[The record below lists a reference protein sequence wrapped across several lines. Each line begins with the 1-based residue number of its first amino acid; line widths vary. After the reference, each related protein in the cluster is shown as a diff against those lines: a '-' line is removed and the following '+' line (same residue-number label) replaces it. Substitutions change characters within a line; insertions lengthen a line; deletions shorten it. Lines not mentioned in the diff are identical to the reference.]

1 MIAFALAAATTAD
14 PTDFDALSKAVA
26 KCDRAVVTKTVNDT
40 IARHSTFLIDAY
52 AEQRAIAAARGDLAD
67 RRRKLHSGEKVSGEK
82 TSDTEAAL
90 TLTRE
95 GLDDRQRALDDQ
107 RTLDR
112 LEQDMMYYF
121 RQQYLTQCAGRGN
134 GQ

>member
-1 MIAFALAAATTAD
+1 MIAFALTVATTAD

-26 KCDRAVVTKTVNDT
+26 KCERAVVTKTVNDT

-52 AEQRAIAAARGDLAD
+52 AEQRAIAQARSDLAE
-67 RRRKLHSGEKVSGEK
+67 RRRKLHAGEKVA
-82 TSDTEAAL
+82 DTEAAL
-90 TLTRE
+90 GLARE

>member
-1 MIAFALAAATTAD
+1 MIAFALTAATTAD

-26 KCDRAVVTKTVNDT
+26 KCDRAVVTKTVTDT

-52 AEQRAIAAARGDLAD
+52 AEQRAIAVARAD
-67 RRRKLHSGEKVSGEK
+67 FAERRRKLHSGEKTGDSE
-82 TSDTEAAL
+82 TSL

-95 GLDDRQRALDDQ
+95 GLDDRQRSLDDQ

-121 RQQYLTQCAGRGN
+121 RQQYLTQCAGRGTEK
-134 GQ
+134 

>member
-1 MIAFALAAATTAD
+1 MIAFALTAATTAD

-52 AEQRAIAAARGDLAD
+52 AEQRAIAQARIDLAE
-67 RRRKLHSGEKVSGEK
+67 RRRKLHSGEK
-82 TSDTEAAL
+82 TADTEAAL
-90 TLTRE
+90 TLAGE
-95 GLDDRQRALDDQ
+95 GLVDRQRALDDQ

-112 LEQDMMYYF
+112 LEQEMMYYF
-121 RQQYLTQCAGRGN
+121 RQQYLTQCAGRGIEK
-134 GQ
+134 

>member
-40 IARHSTFLIDAY
+40 IARHSTFLIDGY
-52 AEQRAIAAARGDLAD
+52 AEQRSIATARGDFAE
-67 RRRKLHSGEKVSGEK
+67 RRRKLHAGEK

-90 TLTRE
+90 TLVRE
-95 GLDDRQRALDDQ
+95 ALDDRQRALDDQ

-121 RQQYLTQCAGRGN
+121 RQQYLTQCAGRGTEK
-134 GQ
+134 

>member
-1 MIAFALAAATTAD
+1 MIAFALTAATTAD

-26 KCDRAVVTKTVNDT
+26 KCERAVVTKTVNDT

-52 AEQRAIAAARGDLAD
+52 AEQRAIAQARSDLAE
-67 RRRKLHSGEKVSGEK
+67 RRRKLHAGEKVPGEK
-82 TSDTEAAL
+82 VADTEAAL
-90 TLTRE
+90 KLGGEAIDDRQQA
-95 GLDDRQRALDDQ
+95 LDDR

-112 LEQDMMYYF
+112 LEQEMMYYF

>member
-1 MIAFALAAATTAD
+1 MIAFALSAASTAD
-14 PTDFDALSKAVA
+14 PTDFDALSKAVG
-26 KCDRAVVTKTVNDT
+26 KCDRVVVTKTVNDT

-52 AEQRAIAAARGDLAD
+52 AEQRAIAAARADLAE
-67 RRRKLHSGEKVSGEK
+67 RRRKLHSGEKVQGEK
-82 TSDTEAAL
+82 TSDTESAIGLA
-90 TLTRE
+90 RE

>member
-1 MIAFALAAATTAD
+1 MIAFALSAATTAD

-26 KCDRAVVTKTVNDT
+26 KCDRAVVTKTVTDT

-52 AEQRAIAAARGDLAD
+52 AEQRAIAVARSDLAE
-67 RRRKLHSGEKVSGEK
+67 RRRKLHSGDKVN
-82 TSDTEAAL
+82 DTENAL
-90 TLTRE
+90 NLTRE

-121 RQQYLTQCAGRGN
+121 RQQYLTQCAGRGTEK
-134 GQ
+134 

>member
-1 MIAFALAAATTAD
+1 MIAFALSAATTAD

-26 KCDRAVVTKTVNDT
+26 KCDRAVVTKTVTDT

-52 AEQRAIAAARGDLAD
+52 AEQRAIATARGDFAE
-67 RRRKLHSGEKVSGEK
+67 RRRKLHSGEKTG
-82 TSDTEAAL
+82 DTEAAL
-90 TLTRE
+90 TLARE
-95 GLDDRQRALDDQ
+95 ALDDRQRALDDL

-121 RQQYLTQCAGRGN
+121 RQQYLTQCAGRGTEK
-134 GQ
+134 

>member
-1 MIAFALAAATTAD
+1 MIAFALTAATTAD

-26 KCDRAVVTKTVNDT
+26 KCDRAVVTKTVTDT

-52 AEQRAIAAARGDLAD
+52 AEQRAIAAARGDFAE
-67 RRRKLHSGEKVSGEK
+67 RRRKLHSGEKTG
-82 TSDTEAAL
+82 DTEAAL
-90 TLTRE
+90 TLARE
-95 GLDDRQRALDDQ
+95 ALDDRQRALDDL

-121 RQQYLTQCAGRGN
+121 RQQYLTQCAGRGTEK
-134 GQ
+134 